1 MYQDIIKLEKFY
13 QSELGK
19 AVQDRIYSK
28 LKKYIYLHDGEK
40 LGSFGFG
47 EPYLSLLPKKKYLYL
62 IFFLNE
68 WELKKIL

>member
-28 LKKYIYLHDGEK
+28 LKRYIYLHDGDK

-68 WELKKIL
+68 

>member
-28 LKKYIYLHDGEK
+28 LKKYIYLQIDV
-40 LGSFGFG
+40 
-47 EPYLSLLPKKKYLYL
+47 
-62 IFFLNE
+62 FF
-68 WELKKIL
+68 

>member
-40 LGSFGFG
+40 LGCFGFG
-47 EPYLSLLPKKKYLYL
+47 EP
-62 IFFLNE
+62 
-68 WELKKIL
+68 